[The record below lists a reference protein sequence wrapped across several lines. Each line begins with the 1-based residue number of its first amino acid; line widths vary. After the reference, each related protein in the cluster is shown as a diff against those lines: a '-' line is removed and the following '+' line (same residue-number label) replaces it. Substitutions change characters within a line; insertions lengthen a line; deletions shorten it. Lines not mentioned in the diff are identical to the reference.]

1 MANDTSRLQG
11 ASSPISLNSLRDAAF
26 RSERADDTGSGVD
39 GLFRQ
44 TFDSQREQW
53 ASRQQAL
60 QSPSRDAS
68 ADNRKSVA
76 ARRQDTAA
84 RDASQSHAQAAA
96 GKKTPRTETT
106 ARKPVA
112 KNAGRQESGDNEV
125 SSNNQSANSAAK
137 SADSRPAS
145 ARMETSRGA
154 GGPGNDRDLTS
165 ASRDDDRVAAD
176 SAAGTSCA
184 PIASNSGNPAESAAE
199 GGATLNGSGDNGDP
213 ARATPEAGT
222 VSPDGLL
229 AGASALASNA
239 AAVSLSNEAASVD
252 ASNVDGMMMSPDSG
266 SQSGARLQEVSDL
279 MRSMQPV
286 NDENEASSI
295 DGLQHILAR
304 LEQVKSTL
312 LPDESVPGMSDGP
325 ADARAIQDRAAM
337 SSEGDEGASTT
348 ENLTPEQLTVTLS
361 ELADESPARALE
373 KQSALAADA
382 LTGNQTPG
390 GSAAQHAFFRANSL
404 MASSMQLQ
412 WAQSSGNGGEKPVS
426 LSADLTSAGTP
437 GTATLVDT
445 EFAMQTQTGGQ
456 QGGSEGESSDG
467 AMQEQLRLAQW
478 QSRGSESLGKIGSE
492 VESAFGRIGSNL
504 ESRGSDTGSSPII
517 TDVRSLM
524 MQRDA
529 EVRQLQAATPVAQG
543 DPLVPGRAGF
553 AQAMGE
559 RIMMLMTQKVSAA
572 DIVLDPRELGPV
584 EVKIRQDKDQ
594 TTLMFASHH
603 PAVREQLEASLP
615 KLRDLFSQAG
625 LSLGNV
631 SVGDRQAGGNGG
643 NQGGQERWQ
652 GTEAQ
657 DVLDGVQPTA
667 SSRKPR
673 DERAV
678 DFYA

>member
-11 ASSPISLNSLRDAAF
+11 ASSPIALNSLRDVAF
-26 RSERADDTGSGVD
+26 RSERAEDTGSGVD

-60 QSPSRDAS
+60 QSPSRDSS

-76 ARRQDTAA
+76 ARRQDAAA

-96 GKKTPRTETT
+96 GKKTPRTDST
-106 ARKPVA
+106 ACKPVA
-112 KNAGRQESGDNEV
+112 KNAGRQESRDNEV
-125 SSNNQSANSAAK
+125 SSNNQPANSAAK
-137 SADSRPAS
+137 SADSRPAKAPS
-145 ARMETSRGA
+145 ETVRKA
-154 GGPGNDRDLTS
+154 GESEGSRDLTS
-165 ASRDDDRVAAD
+165 TSRNDNRVEADTAAD
-176 SAAGTSCA
+176 PSCA
-184 PIASNSGNPAESAAE
+184 PIASDSGNQAGCAAE
-199 GGATLNGSGDNGDP
+199 GGASLSGSGDTGDLG
-213 ARATPEAGT
+213 RATPETGALSSG
-222 VSPDGLL
+222 GLA
-229 AGASALASNA
+229 AGAGALA
-239 AAVSLSNEAASVD
+239 NEAASMD
-252 ASNVDGMMMSPDSG
+252 ASNVNGMMTSPDSG
-266 SQSGARLQEVSDL
+266 SQSGVGLKEVSDL

-286 NDENEASSI
+286 NDQSEASSI
-295 DGLQHILAR
+295 DGLQQILAR

-312 LPDESVPGMSDGP
+312 LPESALPGISDGQV
-325 ADARAIQDRAAM
+325 DTQAIQDMAAM
-337 SSEGDEGASTT
+337 SIEGVEGGSATDDLS
-348 ENLTPEQLTVTLS
+348 PDPLTVTLS
-361 ELADESPARALE
+361 ELADESSARALE

-390 GSAAQHAFFRANSL
+390 GSAAQHAFFRANNL
-404 MASSMQLQ
+404 MASSMQVQ
-412 WAQSSGNGGEKPVS
+412 WAQSSGNGGEKSSSV
-426 LSADLTSAGTP
+426 SADLTSAATP
-437 GTATLVDT
+437 GTVTTVDA
-445 EFAMQTQTGGQ
+445 EFAMQTQTGDQ
-456 QGGSEGESSDG
+456 QGGGEGESSDG

-492 VESAFGRIGSNL
+492 VESAFGRIGSNR
-504 ESRGSDTGSSPII
+504 ESRGSDTGSSPIV

-652 GTEAQ
+652 GTDAQ
-657 DVLDGVQPTA
+657 DVLDSVQPTVA
-667 SSRKPR
+667 SRKPR